1 MEKRK
6 CFHNENFKSHNT
18 GLVMGSWFETQT
30 SALFVLKNQYGGLN
44 VLWNCSTCLK
54 QLFNISAIVPLV
66 WIVYIALPSN
76 VDNLLKDVPFVN
88 SIIYFI
94 EN

>member
-1 MEKRK
+1 
-6 CFHNENFKSHNT
+6 
-18 GLVMGSWFETQT
+18 MGSWFETET
-30 SALFVLKNQYGGLN
+30 SALFVLENQYGGLN
-44 VLWNCSTCLK
+44 VLWNCCTSLK
-54 QLFNISAIVPLV
+54 QLFNISSIVPLV

-76 VDNLLKDVPFVN
+76 VDNLLKDVPFVK

>member
-1 MEKRK
+1 MKIL
-6 CFHNENFKSHNT
+6 SPT
-18 GLVMGSWFETQT
+18 TLVWLWAPGLRHKHLPF
-30 SALFVLKNQYGGLN
+30 LKNQYGGLN

-54 QLFNISAIVPLV
+54 QLFNISPIVPLV

-76 VDNLLKDVPFVN
+76 ADNLLKDVPFVN

>member
-1 MEKRK
+1 MK
-6 CFHNENFKSHNT
+6 NFKSHNT
-18 GLVMGSWFETQT
+18 GLVVGSWSETQT
-30 SALFVLKNQYGGLN
+30 SALFVFKNQYGGLN
-44 VLWNCSTCLK
+44 VLWNCFACLK
-54 QLFNISAIVPLV
+54 KLFNISSIVPIV